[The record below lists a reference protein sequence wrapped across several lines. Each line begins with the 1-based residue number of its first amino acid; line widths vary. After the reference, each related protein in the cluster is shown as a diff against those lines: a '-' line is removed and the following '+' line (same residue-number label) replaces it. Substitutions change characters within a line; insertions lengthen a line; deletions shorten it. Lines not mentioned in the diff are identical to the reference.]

1 MQKIKVRNSL
11 YTREQFGNDVRYY
24 TIDKYGKNEV
34 SPKMLVEELV
44 ITGGDLY
51 NLKEIGMIEAW
62 EIVKIF
68 YGGEKKMKFIDNEH
82 EKRFEELKNRNKNF
96 SINDIERASAL
107 YIISAN
113 EELFCKSKEL
123 YDFEK
128 EEFIFDLEKD
138 EKGNYKIKWKTPLSS
153 SEKNLITLA
162 FDLFSSNNNIGVM
175 QLFNTLDKNNIE
187 IALRAIAYRFKK

>member
-1 MQKIKVRNSL
+1 
-11 YTREQFGNDVRYY
+11 
-24 TIDKYGKNEV
+24 
-34 SPKMLVEELV
+34 
-44 ITGGDLY
+44 
-51 NLKEIGMIEAW
+51 
-62 EIVKIF
+62 
-68 YGGEKKMKFIDNEH
+68 MKFIDNEH

-138 EKGNYKIKWKTPLSS
+138 EKGDYKIKWKTPLSS

>member
-68 YGGEKKMKFIDNEH
+68 YGGEKK
-82 EKRFEELKNRNKNF
+82 
-96 SINDIERASAL
+96 
-107 YIISAN
+107 
-113 EELFCKSKEL
+113 
-123 YDFEK
+123 
-128 EEFIFDLEKD
+128 
-138 EKGNYKIKWKTPLSS
+138 
-153 SEKNLITLA
+153 
-162 FDLFSSNNNIGVM
+162 
-175 QLFNTLDKNNIE
+175 
-187 IALRAIAYRFKK
+187 